1 MVTTKPDELCAVRGV
16 NGHVALTRITMSA
29 GATIDLCNTPDAVF
43 EAVRIGQPFVAH
55 EVLGGYQEWAI
66 LVNPAF
72 VAVVRPATHATAPQ
86 GRPYA
91 KRRS

>member
-16 NGHVALTRITMSA
+16 NGYVGLARITMST
-29 GATIDLCNTPDAVF
+29 GATIDLCNSHDTVF

-66 LVNPAF
+66 LINPAF
-72 VAVVRPATHATAPQ
+72 VAVVRPAT
-86 GRPYA
+86 
-91 KRRS
+91 RSAR